1 MIIKRLYPYNI
12 FKIFIFIL
20 INLLHLDNKAQDV
33 DRIIDQ
39 YFNTINH
46 KEICN
51 ISSITIKGTRASVGE
66 RDFIEIIQRPD
77 KYRCDYDMGP
87 DKFSLIYDGETGWQ
101 INPFSLGNKI
111 EYLIEHAI
119 DLVQIKENADIDGIL
134 FNWREKGHKVTLCN
148 DKDTMYNEFY
158 KLKIITRD
166 HDTLY
171 YFLNSNNY
179 YLTKKTYIFKNG
191 EQTIK
196 THLFFS
202 DHRKVN
208 GMIFPFKIE
217 TFQYNNLISTISINK
232 IIFNIEYDNHFF
244 KSNTQENGIH

>member
-1 MIIKRLYPYNI
+1 MKKLYPYSI
-12 FKIFIFIL
+12 LKIFIFII
-20 INLLHLDNKAQDV
+20 INLLHLESKAQSV

-39 YFNTINH
+39 YFNAINY

-51 ISSITIKGTRASVGE
+51 INSITTKGTRTSVGE
-66 RDFIEIIQRPD
+66 RDFTEIIQRPD

-87 DKFSLIYDGETGWQ
+87 DNFSLIYDGETGWQ
-101 INPFSLGNKI
+101 INPFSPGNKT

-134 FNWREKGHKVTLCN
+134 FNWREKGHKVILCN
-148 DKDTMYNEFY
+148 DKDTMDKEFY

-166 HDTLY
+166 NDTLY
-171 YFLNSNNY
+171 YFLNSKNY

-196 THLFFS
+196 THLFLS

-232 IIFNIEYDNHFF
+232 IILNIEYNNHIF
-244 KSNTQENGIH
+244 KSNTEEDSIH

>member
-1 MIIKRLYPYNI
+1 MIAKIFYPFKI

-20 INLLHLDNKAQDV
+20 INLLYLDNKAQDV

-39 YFNTINH
+39 YLNTINH

-51 ISSITIKGTRASVGE
+51 INSITINGTRTSTGE
-66 RDFIEIIQRPD
+66 YDFIEIIQRPD

-87 DKFSLIYDGETGWQ
+87 EKISFIYDGKTGWQ
-101 INPFSLGNKI
+101 INPFSPGKKN

-119 DLVQIKENADIDGIL
+119 DLIQIKENADIDGIL
-134 FNWREKGHKVTLCN
+134 FNWREKGHKVILCN
-148 DKDTMYNEFY
+148 DKDTMDKEVY

-166 HDTLY
+166 HDTIY
-171 YFLNSNNY
+171 YFLNSNSY
-179 YLTKKTYIFKNG
+179 YLTKKTYIFNNG
-191 EQTIK
+191 EKTIE
-196 THLFFS
+196 TILFLS

-208 GMIFPFKIE
+208 GMMFPFKIE

-232 IIFNIEYDNHFF
+232 IIFNIEYDNHIF
-244 KSNTQENGIH
+244 KSNTEENGIR